1 MSGLDP
7 FGFTDEQRLMQAGLL
22 DLLARALPPER
33 IRALD
38 AAGDF
43 PADAYDALARAGWM
57 GLPYPE
63 ADGGMGG
70 SHRDLAVL
78 VETLAYH
85 YASMATAY
93 FTTVVMAGM
102 HVCLHGSPELKRAV
116 LPGIIAGRTR
126 LAFALTEPDA
136 GSDAAAITTRAERDA
151 DTWIVTGAKLY
162 ITCAHVAD
170 FLVTVVK
177 TAPEAGR
184 RGMSIL
190 LVDARAPGVTIR
202 PLAMLGRR
210 TTHASEV
217 TLDGVRVAARHLI
230 GEENGGWGQLMR
242 CLNLERLCIA
252 ASGAGNCQRV
262 VDYAAAY
269 ARERVQFGQPI
280 ARFQA
285 VSHKLADMQI
295 MADTARALTYRA
307 AAMLDAGRDAVRE
320 TAIAKVV
327 ATEHNFRCADLGMQ
341 VMGGAGYTME
351 HDMQMFFR
359 DSRIGPIGGG
369 SNEIQRNIIARTM
382 GL

>member
-1 MSGLDP
+1 MSGLDT
-7 FGFTDEQRLMQAGLL
+7 FGFTDEQRLMQSSVLE
-22 DLLARALPPER
+22 LLARALPRER

-38 AAGDF
+38 AAGEF
-43 PADAYDALARAGWM
+43 PAEAYDALARAGWL

-63 ADGGMGG
+63 AHGGMGG
-70 SHRDLAVL
+70 SYRDLTVL
-78 VETLAYH
+78 IEALAYH

-93 FTTVVMAGM
+93 FTTVIMAGM
-102 HVCLHGSPELKRAV
+102 HICLDGSEEMKREV
-116 LPGIIAGRTR
+116 LPRIMRGEVK

-136 GSDAAAITTRAERDA
+136 GSDAAAITTRAVRDG
-151 DTWIVTGAKLY
+151 DGYVVTGRKLY

-170 FLVTVVK
+170 ALVTVVK

-190 LVDARAPGVTIR
+190 LVDARAPGVAIR
-202 PLAMLGRR
+202 PLDMLGRR
-210 TTHASEV
+210 TTHANEV
-217 TLDGVRVAARHLI
+217 VLDGVRVPGGRLI
-230 GEENGGWGQLMR
+230 GEANGGWRQLMR

-252 ASGAGNCQRV
+252 AAGAGNCQRI
-262 VDYAAAY
+262 VDYARDY
-269 ARERVQFGQPI
+269 ARERLQFGQPI
-280 ARFQA
+280 GRFQA

-295 MADTARALTYRA
+295 LAESARAVTHRV
-307 AAMLDAGRDAVRE
+307 AAMLDAGLDPVRE

-327 ATEHNFRCADLGMQ
+327 ATDNNFRCADLGMQ
-341 VMGGAGYTME
+341 VMGGAGYSME

-369 SNEIQRNIIARTM
+369 SNEIQRNIIARMM